1 MINLHEQSIN
11 FAPFLTAHL
20 LVVPPM
26 SNIVNKVSKV
36 KTDEIAQIAFPSNE
50 LSDVIPS
57 KGKLSLHS
65 KYSCLLMKILAFDED
80 ISF

>member
-1 MINLHEQSIN
+1 MALQRFTIPLI
-11 FAPFLTAHL
+11 F
-20 LVVPPM
+20 M
-26 SNIVNKVSKV
+26 SNQLFLHHSSNILNKVSKV
-36 KTDEIAQIAFPSNE
+36 KIDEIARIAFPSNE